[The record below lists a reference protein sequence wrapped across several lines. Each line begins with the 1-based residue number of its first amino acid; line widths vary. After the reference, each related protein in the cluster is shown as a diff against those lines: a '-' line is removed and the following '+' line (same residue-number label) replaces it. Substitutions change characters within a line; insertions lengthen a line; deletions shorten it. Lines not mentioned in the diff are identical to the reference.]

1 MLREMLR
8 SKIHRAVVTETNVNY
23 VGSLT
28 VDGRLLEAAD
38 ILPHEKVHVVNV
50 NNGSRFET
58 YVIETDQPGLICVN
72 GAAARLA
79 EPGDKI
85 IIMTYAHFSEEELK
99 DYSPIVVLVGEDNS
113 FDGSNLPV

>member
-8 SKIHRAVVTETNVNY
+8 SKIHRATVTETNVEY

-28 VDGRLLEAAD
+28 VDKKLLEAAD

-50 NNGSRFET
+50 NSGSRFET
-58 YVIETDQPGLICVN
+58 YVIETETPGVVCVN

-79 EPGDKI
+79 EPGDKV
-85 IIMTYAHFSEEELK
+85 IIMSYAQFTEEELK
-99 DYSPIVVLVGEDNS
+99 EYSPIVVLLGEGN
-113 FDGSNLPV
+113 VQM

>member
-8 SKIHRAVVTETNVNY
+8 SKIHRATVTETDVNY

-28 VDGRLLEAAD
+28 VDKHLLQASD
-38 ILPHEKVHVVNV
+38 ILPYEKVNVVNV
-50 NNGSRFET
+50 NNGNRFDT
-58 YVIETDQPGLICVN
+58 YVIESEQPGVICVN

-85 IIMTYAHFSEEELK
+85 IIMTYAHYSAQELEH
-99 DYSPIVVLVGEDNS
+99 YAPRVVLVGEN
-113 FDGSNLPV
+113 NVIEK